1 MLTDWRL
8 EAIWNFPIPNL
19 ALKMFWNNAFAV
31 YFWKREFQQFSL
43 SFHVRF
49 VAHQKLYDMFIF
61 DNSCLIYEKDIS
73 LHYTIGKFIIS
84 ILRIRCKGNITIILK
99 QTAKALL
106 HLCHS
111 ECLVNLQKSKHQH
124 STASPPIINHFEMK
138 L

>member
-1 MLTDWRL
+1 MHLQL
-8 EAIWNFPIPNL
+8 FAFEKENF
-19 ALKMFWNNAFAV
+19 NNDKCFRTKSFP
-31 YFWKREFQQFSL
+31 YIFIL
-43 SFHVRF
+43 SKF
-49 VAHQKLYDMFIF
+49 VLHQKLYDMFIF

>member
-1 MLTDWRL
+1 MTVLKRATDVGG
-8 EAIWNFPIPNL
+8 
-19 ALKMFWNNAFAV
+19 KC
-31 YFWKREFQQFSL
+31 FWKCHRKPESSLKFSL
-43 SFHVRF
+43 SFHLRF

-84 ILRIRCKGNITIILK
+84 ILRIWCKGNITIILK
-99 QTAKALL
+99 QTVKALL

-124 STASPPIINHFEMK
+124 STVLQSSTTLSWSCNLK
-138 L
+138 CTLVCKY